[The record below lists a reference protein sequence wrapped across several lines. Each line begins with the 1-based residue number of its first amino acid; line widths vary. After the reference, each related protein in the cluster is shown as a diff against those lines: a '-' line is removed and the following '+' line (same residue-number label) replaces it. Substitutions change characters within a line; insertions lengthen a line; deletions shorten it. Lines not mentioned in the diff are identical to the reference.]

1 MRRAGGGG
9 DLGLAPG
16 ALTEKA
22 FFGFLGFV

>member
-9 DLGLAPG
+9 GLGLAPG

-22 FFGFLGFV
+22 FFGFLGLA